1 MVLLG
6 IASKVSTRQK
16 KKKKQH
22 KEQPTFL
29 NTELPYDPVIQLL
42 DGYPKKK
49 KNQKPRTR
57 TPMFMAA
64 LFTMAE
70 RYPSV
75 DEWINLVWYTD
86 DGILFCLKKE

>member
-6 IASKVSTRQK
+6 IASKVSTRGK
-16 KKKKQH
+16 KKK
-22 KEQPTFL
+22 PTFL

-42 DGYPKKK
+42 DEYPKTKNKK
-49 KNQKPRTR
+49 QKPQKARTR
-57 TPMFMAA
+57 TPMFIAA

-75 DEWINLVWYTD
+75 DEWINTMWYAD
-86 DGILFCLKKE
+86 DEIVFCLKKE